1 MMKRIIRKN
10 FFFNI
15 YFKCMDN
22 IIDTFNINKEVI
34 NKDEILNT
42 KQNDDDDNIVDI
54 ILKKKKLIEMSVN
67 LTNLEYNEI
76 LNIIQDDNCGYSSNT
91 NGVFINLSNVE
102 EETVD
107 KIYNF
112 LKFTKH
118 KKEELKE
125 KESYLEDFKK
135 TIQKEDEPNFTNN
148 NNYDFLKNDDKSVE
162 SLSDNDENLNYNDYL
177 CFSSDEEEEKKVLK
191 NKKK

>member
-1 MMKRIIRKN
+1 
-10 FFFNI
+10 
-15 YFKCMDN
+15 MDN

-34 NKDEILNT
+34 NKEEILNI
-42 KQNDDDDNIVDI
+42 KNNDEDVVDI

-67 LTNLEYNEI
+67 LTNIEYHEI
-76 LNIIQDDNCGYSSNT
+76 LNIIQEDKCNYSSNT
-91 NGVFINLSNVE
+91 NGVFINLSNIE
-102 EETVD
+102 DITVD

-125 KESYLEDFKK
+125 KENYLEDFKK
-135 TIQKEDEPNFTNN
+135 TIKQEDEPIQIMNTNDIN
-148 NNYDFLKNDDKSVE
+148 NNDDKSIDT
-162 SLSDNDENLNYNDYL
+162 LSDNNDNVNYNDFL
-177 CFSSDEEEEKKVLK
+177 CFSSDEEDDKKVLK

>member
-1 MMKRIIRKN
+1 MKIIIRKK

-22 IIDTFNINKEVI
+22 IIDTFNINKEII

-42 KQNDDDDNIVDI
+42 KPNNDEDIVDI
-54 ILKKKKLIEMSVN
+54 ILKKKKLIEMAVN
-67 LTNLEYNEI
+67 LTVFEYNEI
-76 LNIIQDDNCGYSSNT
+76 LSIIQEDSCNYSSNT

-102 EETVD
+102 D
-107 KIYNF
+107 KTIDRIYNF
-112 LKFTKH
+112 LKYTKH
-118 KKEELKE
+118 KKEELKQ

-135 TIQKEDEPNFTNN
+135 TIQKDDGSNLFNN
-148 NNYDFLKNDDKSVE
+148 NNNNNDFARNDDKSVE
-162 SLSDNDENLNYNDYL
+162 SLSDNDDTLNYNDYL
-177 CFSSDEEEEKKVLK
+177 CFSSDDDEEKKVLK

>member
-1 MMKRIIRKN
+1 MMMKIIIRKN

-22 IIDTFNINKEVI
+22 IIDTFNINKEII

-42 KQNDDDDNIVDI
+42 KENNDEDIVDV
-54 ILKKKKLIEMSVN
+54 ILKKKKLIEMAVN
-67 LTNLEYNEI
+67 LTVFEYNEI
-76 LNIIQDDNCGYSSNT
+76 LSIIQDDNCNYSSNT
-91 NGVFINLSNVE
+91 NGVFINLSNIE
-102 EETVD
+102 D
-107 KIYNF
+107 KTIDRIYNF
-112 LKFTKH
+112 LKYTKH
-118 KKEELKE
+118 KKEELKQ

-135 TIQKEDEPNFTNN
+135 TIQKDDESNLFNN
-148 NNYDFLKNDDKSVE
+148 NNNDFVRNDDKSVE

-177 CFSSDEEEEKKVLK
+177 CFSSDDDEEKKVLK